1 MCSLI
6 HSEILEL
13 LWDIFKRNLQ
23 RHLWLQ
29 AGSGVNFITTCSAT
43 PWRIIGDMVQDKSK
57 PTFFFP
63 LYMIRLFF
71 KTIANTTENAC
82 MTQLNTPMSNL
93 NFFSLGKIMQY
104 WRTFFECY
112 CVAMQR
118 KGRRKKEKEK
128 REGKKAIPPEST
140 KTDRSTERQHYK
152 AKTKRNLPVSLS
164 DLFSCSVSVRVS
176 AELDRL
182 DRQEL
187 RPDLTPRPHSLMAC
201 SGDITASFSVSASDP
216 ALIE

>member
-1 MCSLI
+1 
-6 HSEILEL
+6 
-13 LWDIFKRNLQ
+13 
-23 RHLWLQ
+23 
-29 AGSGVNFITTCSAT
+29 
-43 PWRIIGDMVQDKSK
+43 
-57 PTFFFP
+57 
-63 LYMIRLFF
+63 MIRLFF

-82 MTQLNTPMSNL
+82 ITQLNTLMSNVD
-93 NFFSLGKIMQY
+93 FFSLGKIIQY

-118 KGRRKKEKEK
+118 KEEKKKEKE
-128 REGKKAIPPEST
+128 RGEEGRKPFLQSQPKQ
-140 KTDRSTERQHYK
+140 TEAPDANIIKPQ
-152 AKTKRNLPVSLS
+152 KRNLPVSLS